1 MASPSN
7 ACIPLHSVIKK
18 RCEDCGETLSD
29 HDHSYIAHLLSERE
43 HSCIPTLR
51 TTDYERAYI
60 AQGLSTE
67 SMRIGYIKNINA
79 DANLRRHKANA
90 PLLPLPIEGRQ
101 GKLVCGIALVI
112 SCLANFNFNVRRYNA
127 GIPQPLDAT
136 FKRAHPGFL
145 PRGLDYMLWGERAVF
160 DSRPCMPAVEYDA
173 IQAAIGKF
181 PAGTMLPMLSKETM
195 FVYAA
200 EREVVNESVGSPDA
214 VGLKDDAE
222 LSLWDFTHWSDD
234 EVPDP
239 QRTTLAWNSVC
250 LVRSGS
256 SGDSSISPC
265 PIVMLS

>member
-101 GKLVCGIALVI
+101 GKL
-112 SCLANFNFNVRRYNA
+112 
-127 GIPQPLDAT
+127 PLDAT

-239 QRTTLAWNSVC
+239 QRTTL
-250 LVRSGS
+250 
-256 SGDSSISPC
+256 
-265 PIVMLS
+265 